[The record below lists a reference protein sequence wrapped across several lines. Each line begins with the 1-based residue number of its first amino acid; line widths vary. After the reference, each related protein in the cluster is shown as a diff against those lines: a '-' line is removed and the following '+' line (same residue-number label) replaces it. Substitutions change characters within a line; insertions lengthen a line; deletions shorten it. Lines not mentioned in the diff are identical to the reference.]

1 MESTSR
7 NDELIFVLY
16 DGVANSVF
24 AGQVVAPLVAQLEK
38 NHLVHATIISF
49 ETAPPSQTILSSLPH
64 HPRLYIKIESRFRFW
79 GMWALRVAS
88 WRLKSFLG
96 KFDRYSIIAR
106 GPLAGLICTYALT
119 PGCTQLIIQA
129 RGLAAE
135 EYAYAHP
142 KGMLAALRTWH
153 YKQIEKSAYGRIKD
167 SRICIEAV
175 SDALKTF
182 LIDEY
187 QTPADNITVAH
198 IDIPA
203 AINAKLVQIWRR
215 EIRTKLAIPYHA
227 LVYCY
232 NGSAKSWQCPRETI
246 GYFKKELISKP
257 HAMLLVLT
265 PDALLFKQ
273 LLAQENIS
281 AATYRICTIAHT
293 QMYRYL
299 AAADIGLLF
308 REPHILNWVS
318 RPTKALEYQ
327 AVGLQVIHNNT
338 VAYLCRSS
346 QLTNFPLES

>member
-16 DGVANSVF
+16 DGVSNSVF
-24 AGQVVAPLVAQLEK
+24 AGQVVAPLIAQLEK
-38 NHLVHATIISF
+38 NHHLHATIISF
-49 ETAPPSQTILSSLPH
+49 ETVPPSKLILSSFPH

-79 GMWALRVAS
+79 GMWTLRVAS
-88 WRLKSFLG
+88 WHLKSLLG

-119 PGCTQLIIQA
+119 PGCTQLTIQA

-142 KGMLAALRTWH
+142 KGMMAALRTWQ
-153 YKQIEKSAYGRIKD
+153 YKQVEKLAYGHIQDNRI
-167 SRICIEAV
+167 SIEAV

-182 LIDEY
+182 LIDKY
-187 QTPADNITVAH
+187 QTPEHRITVAH
-198 IDIPA
+198 ADIPV
-203 AINAKLVQIWRR
+203 AIDATSLKTWRK
-215 EIRTKLAIPYHA
+215 EIRTELTIPDDA

-232 NGSAKSWQCPRETI
+232 NGSAKSWQCPHETI
-246 GYFKKELISKP
+246 GYFKKQLAIKP
-257 HAMLLVLT
+257 HAILLVLT

-327 AVGLQVIHNNT
+327 AVELQVVHNNT
-338 VAYLCRSS
+338 IAF
-346 QLTNFPLES
+346 LTNKN

>member
-7 NDELIFVLY
+7 YDELIFVLY

-24 AGQVVAPLVAQLEK
+24 AGQVVAPLIAQLEK
-38 NHLVHATIISF
+38 NNNLRVTIISF
-49 ETAPPSQTILSSLPH
+49 EISPPSPSILCTLPH
-64 HPRLYIKIESRFRFW
+64 HPRLHIKIESRFRFW
-79 GMWALRVAS
+79 GMWTLRFAS

-106 GPLAGLICTYALT
+106 GPLAGLICAYAIT
-119 PGCTQLIIQA
+119 PKFKKFTIQA

-142 KGMLAALRTWH
+142 KGIMAAIRRWQ
-153 YKQIEKSAYGRIKD
+153 YKRIEKLAYKRTEKNRIT
-167 SRICIEAV
+167 IEAV

-187 QTPADNITVAH
+187 QTPADNIIVAH
-198 IDIPA
+198 ADIPA
-203 AINAKLVQIWRR
+203 TINTDLVHRWRR
-215 EIRTKLAIPYHA
+215 EIRAELAIPYGA

-246 GYFKKELISKP
+246 AYFKNELIEKP
-257 HAMLLVLT
+257 HAILLVLT
-265 PDALLFKQ
+265 PDTIQFKQ
-273 LLAQENIS
+273 LLAQENVS
-281 AATYRICTIAHT
+281 AATYRICTIAHRD
-293 QMYRYL
+293 MYRYL

-318 RPTKALEYQ
+318 RPTKALEYH
-327 AVGLQVIHNNT
+327 AVGLEIIHNNT
-338 VAYLCRSS
+338 IAF
-346 QLTNFPLES
+346 LTNKQ